1 MPFWALSST
10 ELAIS
15 TKGHNIRTSKDL
27 GTAQS
32 GRRTWWT
39 WQLPQRQIVTDR
51 TKEPGFQVM
60 TNSPRLDDLRR
71 LIQRD
76 PASIAFAQLA
86 EELRRSGALQEAVD
100 TCRAGLRIHP
110 SYLSARVTLG
120 RALLELN
127 QLDEAEVELGRVLTN
142 AGDNLAALRGLGE
155 ICSRRGASGEA
166 LKYYQTALVLA
177 PNDPDL
183 EAVVANLAGAPEPE
197 PATTEGATV
206 PPTSVVQV
214 PALVAEAP
222 VDAVS
227 CVPPTPGSLDPSRDR
242 ATRLVAALQTWLD
255 AIDVSRTDRRA

>member
-1 MPFWALSST
+1 VAFRTCPFAVRHPFSSPCRNSGIAL
-10 ELAIS
+10 A
-15 TKGHNIRTSKDL
+15 RR
-27 GTAQS
+27 S
-32 GRRTWWT
+32 G
-39 WQLPQRQIVTDR
+39 
-51 TKEPGFQVM
+51 GFQVM
-60 TNSPRLDDLRR
+60 ANSPRIDDLRR
-71 LIQRD
+71 LIQKD

-100 TCRAGLRIHP
+100 TCRAGLRTHP

-127 QLDEAEVELGRVLTN
+127 QLDDAEVELERVLTN

-155 ICSRRGASGEA
+155 ISSRRGVSAEA

-183 EAVVANLAGAPEPE
+183 EAIVANLAGALEPE
-197 PATTEGATV
+197 PATTAREGATV